1 MDIHIICHGLG
12 NQLSQYAFFLN
23 RGALGQHAHA
33 YYAFAEHN
41 GYELG
46 RIFDLKEGLPW
57 HLRFASFAFRLSRS
71 KRYAARVASFL
82 LSMLRI
88 RIVVESETYGFDPAL
103 LKPWFGVRILFG
115 GWHDSRYFKD
125 AEQLVRSTYTFPDLE
140 GGNAEII
147 RDIDA
152 SDSVSLHVRRGDYL
166 KGKSAEMF
174 GNIATLS
181 YYRNAIAR
189 VVADGEQAGK
199 VPRFFVFSDDINWC
213 RDNLDIPNAVFVS
226 GNSGRDSWKDMAL
239 MARCRT
245 NIIANSTFSW
255 WAAWLNQHPDKQVLC
270 PARFANTEVPGES
283 IYPPQWRRVS
293 EVAPKSTDTVY
304 RLSHRDV

>member
-23 RGALGQHAHA
+23 RRALNQSAYA
-33 YYAFAEHN
+33 YYAFVEHN
-41 GYELG
+41 GYELD
-46 RIFDLKEGLPW
+46 RIFGLKVGLPW
-57 HLRFASFAFRLSRS
+57 YLRFAPFAFRLSRS
-71 KRYAARVASFL
+71 KRYGARFASSL
-82 LSMLRI
+82 LSTCRI
-88 RIVVESETYGFDPAL
+88 RIVAEPETYAFDPKL

-115 GWHDSRYFKD
+115 GWHDPRYFKD
-125 AEQLVRSTYTFPDLE
+125 TEQLVRSTYTFPGLE
-140 GGNAEII
+140 VVNAEII
-147 RDIDA
+147 HDIDA

-166 KGKSAEMF
+166 KGKNADMF
-174 GNIATLS
+174 GNIATLD

-189 VVADGEQAGK
+189 VVSDGEQAGK

-226 GNSGRDSWKDMAL
+226 GNSGRDSWRDMAL

-255 WAAWLNQHPDKQVLC
+255 WAAWLNQHPTKQVLC
-270 PARFANTEVPGES
+270 PVRFTNTEVPGKS
-283 IYPPQWRRVS
+283 IYPSQWLRIS
-293 EVAPKSTDTVY
+293 G
-304 RLSHRDV
+304 